1 MVCSST
7 CPVMSSC
14 LRIAPWFLKSTSAG
28 ACTCTL
34 CWLAVITAK
43 QIFVKKYRTMV
54 IIISKSRFGSISIDR
69 IRTTSSF
76 STFCLTEVVIID
88 PCVLCWL
95 ISCTAPMEQFVSQ
108 LSTRFVVTRCMGN
121 IEMILNKIALRETG
135 LSRIIAIKSGKLI
148 YCVYYSNSFPGAK
161 LKKLVQFL
169 YVTRQRSVNIFKR

>member
-1 MVCSST
+1 MVWSSS

-88 PCVLCWL
+88 RCVLCWL
-95 ISCTAPMEQFVSQ
+95 FSCTAPMQQFVSQVSQ
-108 LSTRFVVTRCMGN
+108 LSTRFVVTRCKGN
-121 IEMILNKIALRETG
+121 TEMILNKIALRETG

-169 YVTRQRSVNIFKR
+169 